1 MSQHI
6 INYFEESKMK
16 ISFEIYTTHANKPI
30 ILSFDKNMLMPY
42 FYESLINEIQY
53 NTILTEDNILD
64 IFAEDSISNNIL
76 SFSDYTD
83 QMSLEQFITLNRNF
97 FPFMPI
103 TKNYYKI
110 FVIDRMY
117 ISTKRNNNDINNNDI
132 NNINND
138 PVYKEREIKTNH
150 WGDLKNILT
159 QTKKLIYL

>member
-6 INYFEESKMK
+6 INYLEESKMK

-30 ILSFDKNMLMPY
+30 ILSFDKSMLMPH
-42 FYESLINEIQY
+42 FYESLINEIEY

-76 SFSDYTD
+76 SFSNYTNK
-83 QMSLEQFITLNRNF
+83 MSLEQFITLNRNF

-117 ISTKRNNNDINNNDI
+117 ISKKLNNN
-132 NNINND
+132 NND

>member
-16 ISFEIYTTHANKPI
+16 ISFEIYTTHADKPI
-30 ILSFDKNMLMPY
+30 ILSFDKSMLMPY
-42 FYESLINEIQY
+42 FYESLINEIEY

-64 IFAEDSISNNIL
+64 IFAEDTISNSVL
-76 SFSDYTD
+76 SFSNYTNK
-83 QMSLEQFITLNRNF
+83 MSLEQFISLNRNF

-110 FVIDRMY
+110 FVIDKMY
-117 ISTKRNNNDINNNDI
+117 ITKKHNNN
-132 NNINND
+132 NND

>member
-16 ISFEIYTTHANKPI
+16 ISFEIHTTDTSSKPI
-30 ILSFDKNMLMPY
+30 ILSFDKSMLMPH
-42 FYESLINEIQY
+42 FYESLITDIEY

-64 IFAEDSISNNIL
+64 IFAEDTISNSVLSIS
-76 SFSDYTD
+76 DYVD
-83 QMSLEQFITLNRNF
+83 KMSLEQFITLNRNF

-110 FVIDRMY
+110 FVIDRTY
-117 ISTKRNNNDINNNDI
+117 TKNKHNDKNNSPI
-132 NNINND
+132 
-138 PVYKEREIKTNH
+138 YKNREIKTNH
-150 WGDLKNILT
+150 WGDLKNILS